1 MIIKGITLNNFR
13 IYKGENTVDLTS
25 DGKKNIIIV
34 SGHNGFGKTT
44 FLMSL
49 VWCLYG
55 RQMNEVDDLY
65 QKEITAFGNYGK
77 YIINSLNRQG
87 RVEGDS
93 SFSVSVTIADAIID
107 DMQCEEI
114 EVRRTHHVTEGDKI
128 EIFIDGRADEL
139 VVKDLSSD
147 KSPGEEVFIRE
158 YLMPIE
164 IAKFFFFDAE
174 KIVTLAEVNTVE
186 QRRKLSIAY
195 SEILG
200 IKKYEDLL
208 TNLEEILTKLRQS
221 EAGPN
226 EQKKLNSLRADIEN
240 FSIEI
245 KSKEAKKGD
254 FRSNRDE
261 KRVEVNKL
269 QEKLIQA
276 GNVISSRELADLKS
290 DEADLEATILTLQND
305 LRDHYELI
313 PFAIAGGRLLEVV
326 KQLEAESAYKTT
338 QFKQEEVQEAS
349 NRVLTDLLV
358 AQRSFKKVIDNDVH
372 EFYTTAFKQLIRRH
386 FFTDTP
392 DLPTNFQ
399 LLHEF
404 SDAER
409 SEAITLAN
417 QLKLSFK
424 ESFGRI
430 NNGYNQA
437 RQTLITVRRRL
448 KAAEAHEEDPIW
460 AADRARK
467 EQLEREIIRSESD
480 MESTDREIGQLQEQQ
495 RIAKAQYSE
504 LAKKLERSAIDRD
517 KDDIFSR
524 LIASQKLFIAK
535 FKEEK
540 KRSLEDAIL
549 TGLQTLMH
557 KKGFIDRVDVKIAG
571 SDIDINLLNQ
581 RGDVIPKASLSKGE
595 QQMYA
600 TALLWGLVKESRI
613 KFPVFIDSPMQKFDP
628 LHARS
633 IIRFFYPTVADQ
645 VILFPLLKKELTDD
659 EYRILQPHIAR
670 TYLIENLE
678 AEHSTFREESPD
690 QFIQAYNQLYFPE

>member
-1 MIIKGITLNNFR
+1 
-13 IYKGENTVDLTS
+13 
-25 DGKKNIIIV
+25 
-34 SGHNGFGKTT
+34 
-44 FLMSL
+44 MSL

-55 RQMNEVDDLY
+55 RQMSEVDDLY
-65 QKEITAFGNYGK
+65 QKEIAAFGSYAK

-87 RVEGDS
+87 RLEGDD
-93 SFSVSVTIADAIID
+93 SFFVSVTIADAIID

-114 EVRRTHHVTEGDKI
+114 EVKRIHHVTEGDKI
-128 EIFIDGRADEL
+128 QIFIDGKENEL
-139 VVKDLSSD
+139 VKGLANE
-147 KSPGEEVFIRE
+147 KGPGEEVFIRD

-208 TNLEEILTKLRQS
+208 TNLDDILTKLRQS
-221 EAGPN
+221 EAGAA
-226 EQKKLNSLRADIEN
+226 EQQKLNTLRTDIQN
-240 FSIEI
+240 FGIEI
-245 KSKEAKKGD
+245 KAKEIKKGE
-254 FRSNRDE
+254 FRDKRDE
-261 KRVEVNKL
+261 KRVEANKL

-276 GNVISSRELADLKS
+276 GNVISSKELSDLKL
-290 DEADLEATILTLQND
+290 DETDLEATIATLQND

-313 PFAIAGGRLLEVV
+313 PFAIAGGKLLEVAR
-326 KQLEAESAYKTT
+326 QLEAESAYKMT
-338 QFKQEEVQEAS
+338 QFKQEEIQEAS

-358 AQRSFKKVIDNDVH
+358 AQRSFNKVIDNDVH
-372 EFYTTAFKQLIRRH
+372 EFYTTAFKKLIRRH
-386 FFTDTP
+386 FFTNTP
-392 DLPTNFQ
+392 ELPTDFQ
-399 LLHEF
+399 ALHEF

-409 SEAITLAN
+409 NEVITLAN
-417 QLKLSFK
+417 QLKLTFK

-430 NNGYNQA
+430 NNGYNQS
-437 RQTLITVRRRL
+437 RQALITVRRRL

-460 AADRARK
+460 AADRAHK
-467 EQLEREIIRSESD
+467 ERLDREAIRAESD
-480 MESTDREIGQLQEQQ
+480 MEAIDREIGQVQEQQ
-495 RIAKAQYSE
+495 RAAKAHYSE
-504 LAKKLERSAIDRD
+504 LAKRLDKSALNRD
-517 KDDIFSR
+517 KDELINRQITR
-524 LIASQKLFIAK
+524 LKTYIGHFQ
-535 FKEEK
+535 EDK
-540 KRSLEDAIL
+540 KRSLETAIL

-557 KKGFIDRVDVKIAG
+557 KKDFIHQVDVKIAG
-571 SDIDINLLNQ
+571 GDIDINLLNQ
-581 RGDVIPKASLSKGE
+581 RGDVIPKPSLSKGE

-659 EYRILQPHIAR
+659 EYRMLQPHIAR
-670 TYLIENLE
+670 TYLIRNIES
-678 AEHSTFREESPD
+678 EHSTFQEESPD
-690 QFIQAYNQLYFPE
+690 QFIQTYNQLYFPE